1 MKLEPE
7 RVTQIQEALTHAG
20 YYEGEPSGRWDAK
33 TRAAMQRYQ
42 SDHGFS
48 ATGLPEAKSLMKL
61 GLGPHPLPPAVDPT
75 LTRAS
80 ADNPSGSAPPGDPPG
95 DSPSSSTPQ
104 PRR

>member
-7 RVTQIQEALTHAG
+7 RVSQIQEALAHVG
-20 YYEGEPSGRWDAK
+20 YYHGEPSGQWDTE
-33 TRAAMQRYQ
+33 TRTAMQRYQ

-80 ADNPSGSAPPGDPPG
+80 AENPPGSAAPSDPAGDPPAAS
-95 DSPSSSTPQ
+95 DPQ
-104 PRR
+104 RRR